1 MCICRTWLY
10 EKNEINNIITII
22 IVNKH
27 SQDLSSAIKSNI
39 SSSKGISFVLTFTN
53 YYKRFLCFTKNL
65 DSFFHCRWVCKTLW
79 RSWRTTN
86 WPLKKTLTVWLK
98 PKDINPTNL
107 FLTVEPCLTTI
118 LSICYFVIMATHYS
132 GSSKSSRTVG
142 HLLIQRTL
150 PPYYTCPS
158 YFCGQ
163 FVMDWWG
170 STVVTFLT
178 CR

>member
-132 GSSKSSRTVG
+132 GSRKSSRTVG
-142 HLLIQRTL
+142 HLLIQRTM
-150 PPYYTCPS
+150 PPYY
-158 YFCGQ
+158 YNHI
-163 FVMDWWG
+163 FVPRLWLDWWG